1 MAEKNPFRILG
12 AYDGYADFKKR
23 GFENAALSIGN
34 FANDIAGKYHETG
47 ELPKKLEDLKASL
60 FFEFRRAH
68 HAGDFDLDDEYL
80 WALNEA
86 IQELEITQ
94 KEIIQNYLS
103 AEKILHET
111 KKSILYLGEKAM
123 SFLFATG
130 KVELIVR
137 NLLAKSLSENL
148 DLSDTQRVIREW
160 SLHDLVILN
169 SGSPEVILEGKA
181 WIHADA
187 VHPNKLDK
195 GKAEIK
201 NAFEKDVAKI
211 QNTRLK
217 YPQSR
222 GFISTIFSSI
232 DVIKGAP
239 RVVELISYPKLHEAG
254 IKSEGSF
261 EDLHGRARSLFTEFL
276 KTRPEVFDIKREIL
290 FVGIYEG
297 MEIWVDVF
305 LVEI

>member
-1 MAEKNPFRILG
+1 MTESNPFRILG
-12 AYDGYADFKKR
+12 NYDGYADFAAR
-23 GFENAALSIGN
+23 GFKEVVIALGD
-34 FANDIAGKYHETG
+34 FAERISEKYKETG
-47 ELPKKLEDLKASL
+47 ELPRRVEDLLACL

-68 HAGDFDLDDEYL
+68 HVGDINFQDEYV
-80 WALNEA
+80 WVLNEA
-86 IQELEITQ
+86 IQELKISATETS
-94 KEIIQNYLS
+94 QNDISAQRLIEEVKRAIRYLDD
-103 AEKILHET
+103 
-111 KKSILYLGEKAM
+111 KALA
-123 SFLFATG
+123 FLFSTG

-148 DLSDTQRVIREW
+148 DLSDTQRVMREW

-201 NAFEKDVAKI
+201 KAFEKDVAKI
-211 QNTRLK
+211 QSTRLK
-217 YPQSR
+217 YPKSR

-232 DVIKGAP
+232 DVTKGAP
-239 RVVELISYPKLHEAG
+239 RVLELISYPKLHEAG

-261 EDLHGRARSLFTEFL
+261 EDLHGMARSLFTDFL
-276 KTRPEVFDIKREIL
+276 KKRPEVFDIKREIL

-305 LVEI
+305 LIEI